1 MRGKV
6 DAGVVSGSHFQRVQQ
21 NVRCKDTRKGRR
33 MVVVRVPEGAIMNV
47 GTEVGPVRL
56 PSRVPDVCPIGRPN
70 DTKPIPVV

>member
-47 GTEVGPVRL
+47 GTEVGRSGCPQEYPTWVR
-56 PSRVPDVCPIGRPN
+56 
-70 DTKPIPVV
+70 